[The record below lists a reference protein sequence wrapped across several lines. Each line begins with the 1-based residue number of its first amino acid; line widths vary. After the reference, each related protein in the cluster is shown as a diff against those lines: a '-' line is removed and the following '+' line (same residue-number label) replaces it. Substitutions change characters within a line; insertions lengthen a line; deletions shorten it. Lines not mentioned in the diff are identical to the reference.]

1 MQETEKA
8 EKRATTIINQESGEG
23 LVKHNRVEVEEQQR
37 MEVEEEQQ
45 RMEVEEKQRMEMEER
60 RARSQVKKIQ

>member
-37 MEVEEEQQ
+37 MEVEE
-45 RMEVEEKQRMEMEER
+45 KQRMEMEER